1 MAKPYAQ
8 RCQAPYT
15 CSECEEFFVV
25 EGWIE
30 ADIFYPKQEECPS
43 CKAPIDID
51 VLCGAVTPLQF

>member
-1 MAKPYAQ
+1 MSKPYSQ

-25 EGWIE
+25 DGWIE
-30 ADIFYPKQEECPS
+30 ADIHYPAKEECPA

-51 VLCGAVTPLQF
+51 VLTGNLTLIR